1 MSDLNLY
8 ACTGRLGADV
18 ERRTFP
24 DGSPVANFRLAITES
39 WRKDGEK
46 QERTLWMNVQITNKG
61 ICDIAE
67 KYLSKG
73 SRVAI
78 SGKLQSRSW
87 EKDGAKQYVT
97 ELVIGPFG
105 GSLTMMDNSPA
116 EAKNAYKDA
125 GPGEKSVYQSSGG
138 YSGGGEVD
146 DLPFAMEWR

>member
-105 GSLTMMDNSPA
+105 GSLTMLDGPSGA
-116 EAKNAYKDA
+116 TGEAKPTEKKEQRFPNA
-125 GPGEKSVYQSSGG
+125 PQSSQGL
-138 YSGGGEVD
+138 D
-146 DLPFAMEWR
+146 DDIPW